1 VLAASPLLIL
11 ALRDEPVARMTL
23 AQFTEPKLLVPRL
36 LSERQEDVIV
46 ELAKRL
52 ESAERIANA
61 GRFAQSLMA
70 CESLAVAVLDGVAF
84 PHARGGAVK
93 KLSFALG
100 LSQPCIRWGR
110 GRSPV
115 VHTVALFA
123 VPLSEGQTYLSLVM
137 AFSSFMKDEPAFS
150 ALRRY
155 VRPEAMLNVLE
166 QVRVVRMGTTPR
178 MAMATAGHGN
188 KI

>member
-1 VLAASPLLIL
+1 
-11 ALRDEPVARMTL
+11 MTL

-52 ESAERIANA
+52 QSAERIENA
-61 GRFAQSLMA
+61 GGFAQALMA
-70 CESLAVAVLDGVAF
+70 QESLAAAVLGDVAF
-84 PHARGGAVK
+84 PHARGRAVK

-100 LSQPCIRWGR
+100 LSQPGIRWGL

-123 VPLSEGQTYLSLVM
+123 VPLSEGQTYLSLVV
-137 AFSSFMKDEPAFS
+137 AFSSFMKDETAFS
-150 ALRRY
+150 GLRRC
-155 VRPEAMLNVLE
+155 VRPEAMLSVLDR
-166 QVRVVRMGTTPR
+166 VRVARTGHNPADGNVAPVGPR
-178 MAMATAGHGN
+178 E
-188 KI
+188 